1 MGEYVCGYIDVRVH
15 VGERERVS
23 GSKREI
29 EGVYSCVCLHTHELG
44 SLRKR
49 ERERRKMEW
58 FLTFTIVCQ
67 NKMEISEYLSNLAFI
82 HLNLFLVSNESFMQ

>member
-29 EGVYSCVCLHTHELG
+29 ECVYSCVCLHTRA
-44 SLRKR
+44 RKLEKER
-49 ERERRKMEW
+49 EREEKDGVVFNFHDRLSKQNGNIGIFVKSRVHTSQP
-58 FLTFTIVCQ
+58 FLGF
-67 NKMEISEYLSNLAFI
+67 K
-82 HLNLFLVSNESFMQ
+82 